1 MINLGTKEL
10 KSDRLLLRRFNKS
23 DLNELYESYIN
34 QDEFLYYANKEK
46 IDIDELIGMLI
57 LIEENYL
64 KDNYYNWLIVR
75 KIDNTILGSINL
87 KEKEESVLSINYAID
102 NRYTYNGYM
111 SEALELIKNYCFR
124 ELKVRKLVG
133 ACCVENIA
141 SKRVMEKCG
150 FINKGIIKNYICL
163 KDGLHDAYE
172 FYIEGKE

>member
-1 MINLGTKEL
+1 LG
-10 KSDRLLLRRFNKS
+10 
-23 DLNELYESYIN
+23 ELYESYIN

-46 IDIDELIGMLI
+46 IDIDELRGMLI

-64 KDNYYNWLIVR
+64 KYNYYNWLIVR

-111 SEALELIKNYCFR
+111 SEALDLIKNYCFR
-124 ELKVRKLVG
+124 ELKAIKLVG

-172 FYIEGKE
+172 FYIE